1 MVAIAFVVVLG
12 IVIGLP
18 TVKLFVGLPDYGLY
32 VEPLI
37 DTQYESIIAQV
48 LIQNTGSQPLTNVKV
63 DFGDG
68 DILYLGTIS
77 VRDRVIL
84 TPPADNKMEFVA
96 VSADHDVF
104 VNYTPLVEQIRK
116 NIFKFLK

>member
-1 MVAIAFVVVLG
+1 MDGYKIFLVAGIAFIVVIG

-18 TVKLFVGLPDYGLY
+18 TAKLFVGIPDYGLY
-32 VEPLI
+32 VDPVI
-37 DTQYESIIAQV
+37 DTQYQSIIAQV

-68 DILYLGTIS
+68 DILYLGTIA

-84 TPPADNKMEFVA
+84 TPPTDNKMEFVT
-96 VSADHDVF
+96 VSADQDIF
-104 VNYTPLVEQIRK
+104 VNKEYREEQ
-116 NIFKFLK
+116 

>member
-1 MVAIAFVVVLG
+1 VVCIAFIVVIG

-18 TVKLFVGLPDYGLY
+18 TAKLFVGLPDYGLH
-32 VEPLI
+32 VDPVI
-37 DTQYESIIAQV
+37 DTRYESIIVQV

-68 DILYLGTIS
+68 DILYLGTIA
-77 VRDRVIL
+77 VRDRTIL

-96 VSADHDVF
+96 VSADNDIF
-104 VNYTPLVEQIRK
+104 VTKEYREEQLTK
-116 NIFKFLK
+116 